1 MGIREKGREIAVQ
14 ALYQVSMLGPA
25 VSTGITFD
33 WVKEGTSTKVT
44 SFAAELVRG
53 VVAHLDACD
62 AVINRNL
69 TNWKPDRLGHLER
82 SILRLAVYEYLYREE
97 IPFEVSITEAVS
109 LAKRFCDTDSYK
121 FVNGVLDAVVGNT
134 TRDPGT
140 V

>member
-14 ALYQVSMLGPA
+14 ALYQVSMLGPE
-25 VSTGITFD
+25 VGKEISFD
-33 WVKEGTSTKVT
+33 WVKENTSSKVT
-44 SFAAELVRG
+44 AFATELLHG
-53 VVAHLDACD
+53 VVAHLDTCD

-82 SILRLAVYEYLYREE
+82 AILRLAVYEYLYLLE
-97 IPFEVSITEAVS
+97 IPYEVSITEAVS

-134 TRDPGT
+134 IRDPGA